1 MYRIVILI
9 LMVLAIV
16 LGLLVGVLN
25 HEPVVTDLLWVQ
37 LQWPLGLV
45 LLAALAAGL
54 LIGLAL
60 SWLFSTLPL
69 KLRLRKAAR
78 QGTGTL
84 EVKELDP
91 PV

>member
-1 MYRIVILI
+1 MYRMTILI
-9 LMVLAIV
+9 LMALAII
-16 LGLLVGVLN
+16 LGLLVGTLN

-54 LIGLAL
+54 VIGFGL
-60 SWLFSTLPL
+60 SWLFATLPL
-69 KLRLRKAAR
+69 RLKLRKLAR
-78 QGTGTL
+78 QTPV
-84 EVKELDP
+84 EVKELEP

>member
-1 MYRIVILI
+1 MYRIAIII

-16 LGLLVGVLN
+16 LGLLVGTLN

-37 LQWPLGLV
+37 LEWPLGLV
-45 LLAALAAGL
+45 LLAALAVGL

-60 SWLFSTLPL
+60 SWLFAILPL
-69 KLRLRKAAR
+69 KLRLRKMAR
-78 QGTGTL
+78 QPGT